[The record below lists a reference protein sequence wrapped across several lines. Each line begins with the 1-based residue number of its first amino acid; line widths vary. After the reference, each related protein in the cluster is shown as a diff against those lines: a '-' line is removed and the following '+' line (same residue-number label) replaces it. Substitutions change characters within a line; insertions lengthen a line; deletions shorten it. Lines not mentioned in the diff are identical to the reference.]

1 MAFQRLSH
9 LVRRGDVFA
18 FRMAVPR
25 SLWAR
30 CGLREIKGSL
40 KTGDPFTARMRCRTL
55 SDVFERLIR
64 ELPAM
69 PDLTPDVVKSLI
81 RSYFERCLSTAEE
94 VAYLAPQDQS
104 VDLVFEA
111 GETLAESEQLRKLLV
126 AHDYDPVTRNAA
138 NEVLAQVGAS
148 RKTVGLE
155 QFDKVCNGVLRA
167 RIETRRIL
175 AAKLRG
181 DYAQAVSAD
190 PLFIGIEATEMPP
203 LPGDVPAE
211 ERSLGSVANRY
222 CAMKK
227 DKEWVGKTYL
237 DHRRVLNLVIE
248 LVGEK
253 RPVATLALDDVRLVR
268 DSLMELP
275 SNYMKSKAMQ
285 GVPLKEILASK
296 AKGETIS
303 LKTQD
308 KYFSMFRTFLKWC
321 VAEGYLAA
329 MPGPGLKISGVSKLD
344 AKDARYPFSGEQLQ
358 KLFTSPL
365 FTGCK
370 SAGRRSEPGD
380 QVIRDGKFW
389 IPIIGL
395 YSGMRLGEI
404 VQLLATDIKEHG
416 EIPYFDVCRGEG
428 KTIKTE
434 SSLRCVPVHP
444 VLIDLGFL
452 AHVDRQRKKGPNGR
466 VFPDINPGK
475 DGYFSAAFSKWFA
488 RYAEDVGVKTAKTT
502 FHSFRHNFK
511 DALDYA
517 EVSEATSKALMGHSQ
532 EGVHDKT
539 YGKPKNLPLLAKS
552 LSKIEYPIDLDLL
565 REGKGASWSCS

>member
-1 MAFQRLSH
+1 MAFQRLPH
-9 LVRRGDVFA
+9 LVRRGDMFA

-25 SLWAR
+25 RLWAR

-40 KTGDPFTARMRCRTL
+40 KTCDPFTARTRCRTL
-55 SDVFERLIR
+55 SDIFECLIR

-69 PDLTPDVVKSLI
+69 PDLNPDVVKGLI
-81 RSYFERCLSTAEE
+81 RSYFEKCLSTAEE
-94 VAYLAPQDQS
+94 VAYLAPQDQA
-104 VDLVFEA
+104 VDLAFEA
-111 GETLAESEQLRKLLV
+111 EETLAESERLRTLLV
-126 AHDYDPVTRNAA
+126 AHDYDPVTRNEAD
-138 NEVLAQVGAS
+138 EVLAQVGAS
-148 RKTVGLE
+148 RKSVGLE

-181 DYAQAVSAD
+181 DYAQAVSVD
-190 PLFIGIEATEMPP
+190 PLFVGVEATGMPP
-203 LPGDVPAE
+203 LPGEAPVV
-211 ERSLGSVANRY
+211 ERSLGAVADRY

-248 LVGEK
+248 LIGEK
-253 RPVATLALDDVRLVR
+253 RPVPTLSLDDVRLVR

-275 SNYMKSKAMQ
+275 CNYMKSKAMQ
-285 GVPLKEILASK
+285 GVPLKAVLASK
-296 AKGETIS
+296 TKGEPIS

-308 KYFSMFRTFLKWC
+308 KYFTMFRTFLKWC

-404 VQLLATDIKEHG
+404 VQLLASDIKEEG
-416 EIPYFDVCRGEG
+416 GVPYFDVCRGEDEE
-428 KTIKTE
+428 KTIKTA
-434 SSLRCVPVHP
+434 SSVRRVPIHP
-444 VLIDLGFL
+444 VLIELGLL
-452 AHVDRQRKKGPNGR
+452 AHVDQQRKKGSKAR

-475 DGYFSAAFSKWFA
+475 DGYFSAAFSKWFS
-488 RYAEDVGVKTAKTT
+488 RYAVQVGVKTAKTS

-511 DALDYA
+511 DALVYA
-517 EVSEATSKALMGHSQ
+517 GVGEGLSKALMGHAD
-532 EGVHDKT
+532 EGVHQN
-539 YGKPKNLPLLAKS
+539 YGSAFSIPLLAEALAKVA
-552 LSKIEYPIDLDLL
+552 YPAGLVLL
-565 REGKGASWSCS
+565 GSGG

>member
-40 KTGDPFTARMRCRTL
+40 KTGDPFTARTRCRTL
-55 SDVFERLIR
+55 SDAFERLIR

-69 PDLTPDVVKSLI
+69 PELNPDVVKSLI
-81 RSYFERCLSTAEE
+81 RSYFEKCLSTTEE
-94 VAYLAPQDQS
+94 IAYLAPQDQA
-104 VDLVFEA
+104 VDLTFEA
-111 GETLAESEQLRKLLV
+111 EETLVESERLRKLLV
-126 AHDYDPVTRNAA
+126 AHDYDPVTRSEAE
-138 NEVLAQVGAS
+138 EVLAQVGAS
-148 RKTVGLE
+148 RKSVGLE
-155 QFDKVCNGVLRA
+155 QFDNVCNGMLRA

-181 DYAQAVSAD
+181 DYAQAVSVA
-190 PLFIGIEATEMPP
+190 PLFIGIEATGMQP
-203 LPGDVPAE
+203 LPGDAPVKE
-211 ERSLGSVANRY
+211 GRSLGAVANRY

-285 GVPLKEILASK
+285 GVPLKEVLASK
-296 AKGETIS
+296 AKGEPIS
-303 LKTQD
+303 LKTQG
-308 KYFSMFRTFLKWC
+308 KYFSMFRTFLKWG

-329 MPGPGLKISGVSKLD
+329 MPGSGLKISGVSKLD

-380 QVIRDGKFW
+380 QVIRDGRFW

-404 VQLLATDIKEHG
+404 VQLLASDIKEKG
-416 EIPYFDVCRGEG
+416 GIPYFDVCRGEDEE
-428 KTIKTE
+428 KTIKTA
-434 SSLRCVPVHP
+434 SSVREVPIHP
-444 VLIDLGFL
+444 VLIELGFL
-452 AHVDRQRKKGPNGR
+452 AHVDQQRKEGSKAR

-475 DGYFSAAFSKWFA
+475 DGYFSAAFSKWFS
-488 RYAEDVGVKTAKTT
+488 RYATQVGVKTAKTS

-511 DALDYA
+511 DALVCA
-517 EVSEATSKALMGHSQ
+517 GVGEELSKALMGHADG
-532 EGVHDKT
+532 GVHHD
-539 YGKPKNLPLLAKS
+539 YGSVASATLRMAALQKISYQIDVKCLNKPENNV
-552 LSKIEYPIDLDLL
+552 
-565 REGKGASWSCS
+565 

>member
-1 MAFQRLSH
+1 MAFQRLSY

-40 KTGDPFTARMRCRTL
+40 KTGDPFTARTRCRTL
-55 SDVFERLIR
+55 SDIFERLIR

-69 PDLTPDVVKSLI
+69 PDLNPDVVKGLI
-81 RSYFERCLSTAEE
+81 RSYFEKCLSTAEE
-94 VAYLAPQDQS
+94 AAYLAPQDQDI
-104 VDLVFEA
+104 DLTFEA
-111 GETLAESEQLRKLLV
+111 EETLAESERLRKLLV
-126 AHDYDPVTRNAA
+126 AHDYDPVTRNEAD
-138 NEVLAQVGAS
+138 EVLAQAGAS
-148 RKTVGLE
+148 RKSVGLE

-167 RIETRRIL
+167 RIEIRRIL

-181 DYAQAVSAD
+181 DYAQAVSGD
-190 PLFIGIEATEMPP
+190 PLFIGIEAPGMPP
-203 LPGDVPAE
+203 LPGDAPVE
-211 ERSLGSVANRY
+211 ERSLGVVANRY

-248 LVGEK
+248 LIGEK
-253 RPVATLALDDVRLVR
+253 RPVASLALDDVRLVR

-285 GVPLKEILASK
+285 GIPLKEVLAAK
-296 AKGETIS
+296 VKGEPIS

-308 KYFSMFRTFLKWC
+308 KYFTMFRTFLKWC

-404 VQLLATDIKEHG
+404 VQLLANDIKEEG
-416 EIPYFDVCRGEG
+416 GISYFDVCRGEDEE
-428 KTIKTE
+428 KTIKTA
-434 SSLRCVPVHP
+434 SSVRRVPIHP
-444 VLIDLGFL
+444 VLIEMGFL
-452 AHVDRQRKKGPNGR
+452 AHVDQQRKKGPKVR

-475 DGYFSAAFSKWFA
+475 DGYFSAAFSKWFS
-488 RYAEDVGVKTAKTT
+488 RYATQVGVKTAKTS

-511 DALDYA
+511 DALVYA
-517 EVSEATSKALMGHSQ
+517 GVGETFAKALMGHADG
-532 EGVHDKT
+532 GVHQN
-539 YGKPKNLPLLAKS
+539 YGSGLSVPLLMDA
-552 LSKIEYPIDLDLL
+552 LQKISQPIDLKHLSQI
-565 REGKGASWSCS
+565 KYNI